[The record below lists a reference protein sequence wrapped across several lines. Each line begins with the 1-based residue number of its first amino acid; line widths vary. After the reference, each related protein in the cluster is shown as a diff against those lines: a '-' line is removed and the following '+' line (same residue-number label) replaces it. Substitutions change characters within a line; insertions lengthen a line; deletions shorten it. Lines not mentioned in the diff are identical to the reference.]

1 MIKKY
6 KFIYKYLL
14 ILAPLALIGFFFL
27 GKEENKKAKVESK
40 PSVISDQQLK
50 HYLSSQLLDPVEPFQ
65 QSIQHNGKLYN
76 IEYATDKKLEKFVRW
91 RLRYYRP
98 DKAAVVVMDNNNGNL
113 LVSLGFTRKGK
124 VFDYLLPFTGTH
136 PAASVF
142 KIVTSA
148 DLVNNADFDI
158 HDKFKYRGRGT
169 TLYKYQLKTKKTRW
183 QRSTSFDRAFAYS
196 NNVIFGKAAINNT
209 TPQELE
215 QMAQKLGFN
224 EDLMS
229 EIDLARSTFEVPKTD
244 YALAEIASGF
254 NKRTQMSPVHC
265 AVISSIVANEGELTY
280 PRLALHL
287 SDNKSED
294 VWTNEIRKERVI
306 NKKVADELSE
316 LMQGTIKRGTA
327 RRTFRRYMNRR
338 LSSKLEMG
346 GKTGSITGGFP
357 YGKRDWFTSYAKP
370 KKDNNDKGISV
381 CVMIINYEKWYVKST
396 KLAQEI
402 ISRYYRGLK

>member
-1 MIKKY
+1 M
-6 KFIYKYLL
+6 
-14 ILAPLALIGFFFL
+14 APLALIGFFFL
-27 GKEENKKAKVESK
+27 GKEENEKAKVEEK
-40 PSVISDQQLK
+40 PSIISDQQLK

-65 QSIQHNGKLYN
+65 EAIQHNGKSYN
-76 IEYATDKKLEKFVRW
+76 IEYATNKELEKFVRW

-169 TLYKYQLKTKKTRW
+169 TLYKYQLKNKKSRW

-215 QMAQKLGFN
+215 EMAQKLGFN

-229 EIDLARSTFEVPKTD
+229 EIDLAKSTFEVPKTD
-244 YALAEIASGF
+244 YGLAEIASGF

-265 AVISSIVANEGELTY
+265 AVISSIVANDGVLTY
-280 PRLALHL
+280 PRLALNL
-287 SDNKSED
+287 SDSASTD
-294 VWTNEIRKERVI
+294 VWTNETRKEQVI
-306 NKKVADELSE
+306 ETKVAGELAE
-316 LMQGTIKRGTA
+316 LMQGTITRGTA

-338 LSSKLEMG
+338 LASKLEMG

-357 YGKRDWFTSYAKP
+357 HGKRDWFTSYAKP
-370 KKDNNDKGISV
+370 KKDTNDKGISV

-402 ISRYYRGLK
+402 FSKYYKGLK

>member
-1 MIKKY
+1 M
-6 KFIYKYLL
+6 LV
-14 ILAPLALIGFFFL
+14 PLALVGFFL
-27 GKEENKKAKVESK
+27 VGKDEQKKTEEIVK
-40 PSVISDQQLK
+40 PTVINNQQLK

-65 QSIQHNGKLYN
+65 ESISHNGKSYR
-76 IEYATDKKLEKFVRW
+76 IEYSTDKKLESYVRK

-98 DKAAVVVMDNNNGNL
+98 DRAAVVVMDNNNGNL
-113 LVSLGFTRKGK
+113 LVNIGFTRKGK

-136 PAASVF
+136 PAASIF

-148 DLVNNADFDI
+148 DLINNEDFDI

-169 TLYKYQLKTKKTRW
+169 TLYKYQLKTKKSRW

-209 TPQELE
+209 TPEELE
-215 QMAQKLGFN
+215 VMAEKLGFN
-224 EDLMS
+224 DDLMA
-229 EIDLARSTFEVPKTD
+229 EIDLAKSTFEIPQTD

-254 NKRTQMSPVHC
+254 NKKTQMSPVHC
-265 AVISSIVANEGELTY
+265 AVLSSIVANDGELRY
-280 PRLALHL
+280 PRLALDL
-287 SDNKSED
+287 VDEQNEQ
-294 VWTNEIRKERVI
+294 VWTNEERKKQVI
-306 NKKVADELSE
+306 DNATAAELSE

-338 LSSKLEMG
+338 IASKLEIG

-357 YGKRDWFTSYAKP
+357 FGKRDWFTSYAKP
-370 KKDNNDKGISV
+370 LKDKSDKGISV

-402 ISRYYRGLK
+402 ISTYYKGIK